1 MKILLRWFNLNSLKA
16 NPGKFVYILGR
27 RIQPKYCLTIGS
39 VDVKESDYVELLE
52 ITNIYK
58 H

>member
-16 NPGKFVYILGR
+16 NPGKFAYILGKR
-27 RIQPKYCLTIGS
+27 LQPKYCLTIGS

-52 ITNIYK
+52 
-58 H
+58 